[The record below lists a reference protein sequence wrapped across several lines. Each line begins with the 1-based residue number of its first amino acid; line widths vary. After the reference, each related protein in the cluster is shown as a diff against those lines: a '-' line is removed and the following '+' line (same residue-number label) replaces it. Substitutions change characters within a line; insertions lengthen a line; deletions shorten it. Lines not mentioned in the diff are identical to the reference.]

1 MQIPNRFG
9 IWYSTKYQLISHTRC
24 CEQIFCIEIMMNV
37 LVYGVAYFRD
47 LLLMFDAIVVFVSLV
62 RGL

>member
-1 MQIPNRFG
+1 MRPLP
-9 IWYSTKYQLISHTRC
+9 TPLLHP
-24 CEQIFCIEIMMNV
+24 QIFCIEIMLNV